1 MKRKGDEIGSAEPSK
16 RPAISPEVLSNLL
29 SEGDLIADFDSRQL
43 QITLQTLEK
52 AICRNQESRLR
63 YSDDPLKFQ
72 QSEEDLYNAILRFK
86 AVPEEAEMQLVESAG
101 LENLVGLLGHENLD
115 IGNCVLEVVSDWCE
129 GEKPAAT
136 AMLDRLC
143 SLELLNALI
152 TLLTRLRLSFDS
164 DSEVLYNALSLLE
177 CIFTSKSEL
186 ISGQPAAHLAKW
198 TLEQLETADNV
209 FSTNKLYLVETLA
222 SILSQPGN
230 YQAVT
235 ELKGV
240 EIVLKTIIS
249 HSSCEPEGNDEK
261 EFLANL
267 FDCLS
272 SLLLYS
278 PALAVFRR
286 VEGLSALIQLLR

>member
-1 MKRKGDEIGSAEPSK
+1 MKRKGEDVGTEEPSK
-16 RPAISPEVLSNLL
+16 RPAISKEILENLL

-86 AVPEEAEMQLVESAG
+86 AVPEEAEMQLVESTG

-115 IGNCVLEVVSDWCE
+115 IGNCVLEVVMDWCE
-129 GEKPAAT
+129 GEKPAAA

-164 DSEVLYNALSLLE
+164 DSEVLYNSLSLLE
-177 CIFTSKSEL
+177 CLFTSKPHL
-186 ISGQPAAHLAKW
+186 ITGQPAAQLAKW
-198 TLEQLETADNV
+198 TLNQLETAEIQ
-209 FSTNKLYLVETLA
+209 FSTNKLYLAETLA
-222 SILSQPGN
+222 YILSNPGN

-249 HSSCEPEGNDEK
+249 HANSDPEGSDEK
-261 EFLANL
+261 EFFANL

-272 SLLLYS
+272 SLLLFP

-286 VEGLSALIQLLR
+286 IEGLSAFIQLLR